1 MACPVPGKGLFFYR
15 SKNHL
20 VSHGVFITMVLSIIY
35 TRIHL
40 QAGSRLWCG
49 YGSGMIRHRS
59 RKQEHTKPEPY
70 AMRDSSYIWCKLGSP
85 SILIRRQGY
94 VNFIIRVLVYL
105 SYMLTSILTAV
116 KGCVSVIAYCFHGL
130 PFVIYQLYL
139 CIIFFFLLSIVLPLI
154 EPIYFYRRKW
164 LKYNSFNCTRFIFTP
179 SRSKKV
185 CSKQSD

>member
-1 MACPVPGKGLFFYR
+1 
-15 SKNHL
+15 
-20 VSHGVFITMVLSIIY
+20 MVLSIIY

-85 SILIRRQGY
+85 SIL
-94 VNFIIRVLVYL
+94 
-105 SYMLTSILTAV
+105 TAV
-116 KGCVSVIAYCFHGL
+116 KGCVSVIAYCFYGL
-130 PFVIYQLYL
+130 RFVIYQLYL
-139 CIIFFFLLSIVLPLI
+139 CIIFFFLLSIGLPLI

-164 LKYNSFNCTRFIFTP
+164 LKYNSLIVQGFLLPAGPRRYVPNNRIKKTDPRNLCSASQSSQLYIQLKPSPLLSPKGFILRVTP
-179 SRSKKV
+179 IM
-185 CSKQSD
+185 QS